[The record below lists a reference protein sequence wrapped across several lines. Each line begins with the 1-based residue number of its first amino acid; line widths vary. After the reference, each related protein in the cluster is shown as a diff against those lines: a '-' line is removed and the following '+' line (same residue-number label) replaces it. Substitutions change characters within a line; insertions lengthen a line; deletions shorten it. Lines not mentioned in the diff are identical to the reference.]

1 LYGQEAAAIPISVW
15 QDRARKRS
23 ACLYPTFTLPSPG
36 KKGQGEG
43 HQIVVDTS
51 EHYAIRQDSIPRK
64 GLSAFPLLIEVMPL
78 RAADEEGPKLDVLQM
93 GNMPMVP
100 TPDGLLSYAPYTFNL
115 RRRSPFLSPT
125 HLARCI
131 FFAPCDFLARP
142 QLLTRI

>member
-51 EHYAIRQDSIPRK
+51 DHYAIRQDNIPRK
-64 GLSAFPLLIEVMPL
+64 GLSAFPLLREVVPL
-78 RAADEEGPKLDVLQM
+78 CAADEEGPQPGVIADEEHAMK
-93 GNMPMVP
+93 PA
-100 TPDGLLSYAPYTFNL
+100 PDDLLSYSPFTFDL
-115 RRRSPFLSPT
+115 PRRSPFLAST

-142 QLLTRI
+142 QLLTRV